1 MGSIF
6 VMIQSYLFGSLLES
20 YLFSSIFRNKIDTN
34 KPRVLSQQSDDK
46 STMIEGKTK
55 SKISFSRQRTSIRKQ
70 KALQRIEKELDIV
83 NFVRKQL
90 KISVALETIFSR
102 AERVSFNNN
111 RRFNLDTSG
120 SDSEEKQSKVH
131 I

>member
-1 MGSIF
+1 M
-6 VMIQSYLFGSLLES
+6 
-20 YLFSSIFRNKIDTN
+20 
-34 KPRVLSQQSDDK
+34 
-46 STMIEGKTK
+46 
-55 SKISFSRQRTSIRKQ
+55 RKQ

-111 RRFNLDTSG
+111 RRFTLDTSG
-120 SDSEEKQSKVH
+120 SDSEEKQSEVH
-131 I
+131 IQKA

>member
-1 MGSIF
+1 
-6 VMIQSYLFGSLLES
+6 MIQSYLFGSLLES

-55 SKISFSRQRTSIRKQ
+55 SKISCSRQRTSIRKQ

-90 KISVALETIFSR
+90 EISVALETIFSR

-111 RRFNLDTSG
+111 RRFTLDTSG
-120 SDSEEKQSKVH
+120 SDSEEKQSEVH
-131 I
+131 IQKA